1 MAGAL
6 ALVEAALVQEAA
18 AVPEMPPHDH
28 DLLHGRGAHRCPLA
42 PRLLAPLPLT
52 AQNLGLALPR
62 RRNHIRWRDY
72 LLAWARFFSFLAQR
86 NGLDRVDLS
95 DQWKPKIGNRC
106 W

>member
-28 DLLHGRGAHRCPLA
+28 DLLHGRSAHCCPLA

-52 AQNLGLALPR
+52 AQNLGLAPPR
-62 RRNHIRWRDY
+62 RRNRHQAEAG
-72 LLAWARFFSFLAQR
+72 LLA
-86 NGLDRVDLS
+86 GLGQVLLLPC
-95 DQWKPKIGNRC
+95 PKK
-106 W
+106 WP

>member
-28 DLLHGRGAHRCPLA
+28 DLLHGQGAHRCPLA
-42 PRLLAPLPLT
+42 PRLLAPPPLT

-62 RRNHIRWRDY
+62 RRNHQVEG
-72 LLAWARFFSFLAQR
+72 LLA
-86 NGLDRVDLS
+86 GLGQVLLLPR
-95 DQWKPKIGNRC
+95 PKK
-106 W
+106 WP